1 MVPTFWWILWELHAV
16 YLILTEDRLD
26 TARLLIDAG
35 SDLDRISVPGL
46 LMWAIEWD
54 LETILSVVG
63 NRDYFHWDAIQLN
76 FLCFDLS
83 LAFSCIDP
91 SESEKFF
98 ELCRRLKIDLSF
110 TQPNGMTLLHLII
123 NSVFVVRTSHL
134 KHCLNTLIINGADLC
149 AVCDGYLTPTL
160 MAFLVDKLDPWFT
173 VLRQTA
179 ISVETIAAHALGLL
193 TESNMG
199 NIISRMGHECWKHP
213 DRHPILRRYARPSTW
228 RSIADNTKQLR
239 AALIEACES
248 QGCYL
253 SESGDRGNIVTYKA
267 SSSVDFIPSTV
278 YDPERAEQ
286 DLRRRTAAQQYPQ

>member
-1 MVPTFWWILWELHAV
+1 MIV
-16 YLILTEDRLD
+16 TEDRLD
-26 TARLLIDAG
+26 TARLLIEAG
-35 SDLDRISVPGL
+35 SNLDSIPVPGL

-63 NRDYFHWDAIQLN
+63 NRDYFHWDAIQLD

-123 NSVFVVRTSHL
+123 NSLIVGRTSHL
-134 KHCLNTLIINGADLC
+134 KHCLNVLITNGVDPC

-173 VLRQTA
+173 VLRQTG
-179 ISVETIAAHALGLL
+179 IRVEAVAAHALGLL
-193 TESNMG
+193 TESTIQ
-199 NIISRMGHECWKHP
+199 NITKSWAGQ
-213 DRHPILRRYARPSTW
+213 DRELPMFEDI
-228 RSIADNTKQLR
+228 KQLR
-239 AALIEACES
+239 VALIEEFEG
-248 QGCYL
+248 QECYL
-253 SESGDRGNIVTYKA
+253 NESGDRGNMVTYKA
-267 SSSVDFIPSTV
+267 SSSVDFKPSTV
-278 YDPERAEQ
+278 YDPERVKR
-286 DLRRRTAAQQYPQ
+286 DLRRRSEGQKHPQ